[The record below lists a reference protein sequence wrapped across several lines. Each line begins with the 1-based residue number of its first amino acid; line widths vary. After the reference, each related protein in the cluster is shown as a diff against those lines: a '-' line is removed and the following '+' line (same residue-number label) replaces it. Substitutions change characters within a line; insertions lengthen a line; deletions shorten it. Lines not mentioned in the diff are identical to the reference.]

1 VEQRKE
7 KIEKGR
13 DERSRRKT
21 KLLVGAKGFK
31 SRYRILVA
39 ARYEERVWGGRKMSK
54 LKNEK
59 CTKREQTCEGKLP

>member
-21 KLLVGAKGFK
+21 KLLVGAKAFK

-39 ARYEERVWGGRKMSK
+39 AG
-54 LKNEK
+54 
-59 CTKREQTCEGKLP
+59 